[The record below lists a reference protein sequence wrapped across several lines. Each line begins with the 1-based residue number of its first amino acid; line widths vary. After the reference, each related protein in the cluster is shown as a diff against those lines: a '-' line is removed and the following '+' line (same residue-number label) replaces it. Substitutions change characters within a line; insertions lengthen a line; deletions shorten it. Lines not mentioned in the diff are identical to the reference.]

1 MNEIEAVELLG
12 KLKDYMEN
20 TNKQIEFLIRK
31 TGNLQIDIDNIKKHI
46 TNKNKINGITKKIA
60 TVPHLIFIFTK
71 SF

>member
-46 TNKNKINGITKKIA
+46 TNKNKIVIA
-60 TVPHLIFIFTK
+60 N
-71 SF
+71 